1 MNVEENNQSGHQ
13 KSPFFNGSHS
23 LKKIGTQNQFIEK
36 KSLHQIKI
44 ILFLSSLIKS
54 LFAHDGFFE

>member
-36 KSLHQIKI
+36 KSLHQIKNH
-44 ILFLSSLIKS
+44 S
-54 LFAHDGFFE
+54 FFHLC